1 MYSAYAPCGKQTH
14 HTRDVSFNV
23 KSNLD
28 LEDLNQ
34 KIRNVDSEM
43 SNCQYKLDRIKKRI
57 PFGILIGVV
66 FAFLFPY
73 LPGRRG
79 RRPMIETWEYSNAVI
94 FSAVIFAI
102 IYPIG
107 YVIGK
112 NKLEK
117 KLRELKLKKHLIEKE
132 LQK

>member
-1 MYSAYAPCGKQTH
+1 M
-14 HTRDVSFNV
+14 
-23 KSNLD
+23 
-28 LEDLNQ
+28 
-34 KIRNVDSEM
+34 
-43 SNCQYKLDRIKKRI
+43 KKRI
-57 PFGILIGVV
+57 PLGILIGVV
-66 FAFLFPY
+66 FALLFPY

-102 IYPIG
+102 VYPIG

-132 LQK
+132 QRK